1 MILHGDM
8 QEKFDVIVKKNVQIY
23 PSAEKELASKM
34 PIAHIAP
41 NIEKCLSG
49 AADWVP
55 SLLRCSSRQD

>member
-1 MILHGDM
+1 MLLFK
-8 QEKFDVIVKKNVQIY
+8 ENVQIY

-49 AADWVP
+49 AAKWVP

>member
-1 MILHGDM
+1 MLLFK
-8 QEKFDVIVKKNVQIY
+8 ENVQIY

-41 NIEKCLSG
+41 NIEKYLSG
-49 AADWVP
+49 AAEWVP